1 MSTPPLSFASVYD
14 GVTQRLEEFSLA
26 THTKDHNSSH
36 STSGL
41 PEFPRA
47 PPYSAATLVAATSPT
62 NPFVD
67 PPFPHAPPV
76 APPTDRLYTSAPSP
90 LLAPDAYEPGHNIRD
105 WLRDLD
111 LFLTDVPPHQHT
123 CFLLRFLSPSARRRA
138 FDAGLTPATPFPVA
152 CRCVVQLFDTPDA
165 PGIAAEQFAKLR
177 QAPRQSFDDFA
188 TELTRLA
195 SAAFPNLP
203 HPDRD
208 DLILHRFISGLFD
221 RTIADSVLLHPLRT
235 LNDALR
241 QCRLYLTY
249 HRSHQP
255 PPRPPLPPARPES
268 QAPHRRSTL
277 PVRFPDHNPG
287 CQYCAA
293 FGPRARHCGRNPPCE
308 STPIDAIY
316 FHDFFSVPAFTV
328 PVRVDSHTTRALVDT
343 GANVSLVTIHKLP
356 NHLLRHVDPLPAPR
370 SLRAANGTAIPV
382 SATVSLQL
390 MIENAR
396 ISHRFLV
403 TPDGPWPI
411 VLGLDF
417 LEAHDCVV
425 HVRERQLTLGRN
437 TTVPAPPAT
446 IDDLDIMYNSVLS
459 AVALEPT
466 PSDTVLRAPSLIG
479 SVAHEQLKTL
489 LNSFPDLFA
498 WSTDTIG
505 RTHLIQHTID
515 TGDAKPMWQPP
526 RRIPLRYREVNK
538 LLDELLQAK
547 IIQPSS
553 SPWTSPIALVPKKDG
568 SFRLCVDYRRLNAV
582 TVRDSF
588 PLPRLDDTLD
598 ALGNAASFSTLD
610 LKSGYWQVEI
620 HPDDR
625 HKTAFTVPQGL
636 YEFQTLPFGLCNAA
650 ATFQR
655 LMYRVLQ
662 PLVPDKCLIYLDDI
676 IVFGRSIDEHNHN
689 LLAVLEALRSAGLTL
704 NPTKCLFYAAR

>member
-14 GVTQRLEEFSLA
+14 GVTRLLEEFSLE
-26 THTKDHNSSH
+26 THTKDRKPSH
-36 STSGL
+36 SNSGL
-41 PEFPRA
+41 PEFSEA
-47 PPYSAATLVAATSPT
+47 PPYSAATLLAATSPT

-67 PPFPHAPPV
+67 PPFPHPTPV
-76 APPTDRLYTSAPSP
+76 APPTDRLCTSAPSP

-138 FDAGLTPATPFPVA
+138 FDAGLTPAAPFPVA

-177 QAPRQSFDDFA
+177 QAPRQSIDDFA

-203 HPDRD
+203 QPDRD

-221 RTIADSVLLHPLRT
+221 RTITDSFLLHPPRT
-235 LNDALR
+235 WNDALR

-249 HRSHQP
+249 HRTHQP
-255 PPRPPLPPARPES
+255 PPRPPLPPARPEP
-268 QAPHRRSTL
+268 QTPDRRSTL

-293 FGPRARHCGRNPPCE
+293 FGPRARHCGHNPP
-308 STPIDAIY
+308 Y
-316 FHDFFSVPAFTV
+316 
-328 PVRVDSHTTRALVDT
+328 T

-356 NHLLRHVDPLPAPR
+356 NHLLRHVDPLPASR

-396 ISHRFLV
+396 IAHRFLV
-403 TPDGPWPI
+403 TPDGPRPI

-437 TTVPAPPAT
+437 TTAPASPAT

-466 PSDTVLRAPSLIG
+466 PLDTVLPAPSLIG
-479 SVAHEQLKTL
+479 PVAHEQLKTL
-489 LNSFPDLFA
+489 LNSF
-498 WSTDTIG
+498 
-505 RTHLIQHTID
+505 
-515 TGDAKPMWQPP
+515 
-526 RRIPLRYREVNK
+526 
-538 LLDELLQAK
+538 
-547 IIQPSS
+547 
-553 SPWTSPIALVPKKDG
+553 
-568 SFRLCVDYRRLNAV
+568 
-582 TVRDSF
+582 
-588 PLPRLDDTLD
+588 
-598 ALGNAASFSTLD
+598 
-610 LKSGYWQVEI
+610 
-620 HPDDR
+620 
-625 HKTAFTVPQGL
+625 
-636 YEFQTLPFGLCNAA
+636 
-650 ATFQR
+650 
-655 LMYRVLQ
+655 
-662 PLVPDKCLIYLDDI
+662 
-676 IVFGRSIDEHNHN
+676 
-689 LLAVLEALRSAGLTL
+689 
-704 NPTKCLFYAAR
+704 

>member
-14 GVTQRLEEFSLA
+14 GVTRLLEEFSLD
-26 THTKDHNSSH
+26 THTKDRKPSH
-36 STSGL
+36 SHSGL
-41 PEFPRA
+41 PEFSGA

-67 PPFPHAPPV
+67 PPFPHPTPV

-111 LFLTDVPPHQHT
+111 LFLTDVPSHQHT

-177 QAPRQSFDDFA
+177 QAPRQSVDDFA

-203 HPDRD
+203 QPDRD

-221 RTIADSVLLHPLRT
+221 RTITDSFLLHPPRT

-249 HRSHQP
+249 HRTHQP
-255 PPRPPLPPARPES
+255 PPRPPLPPAQPEP
-268 QAPHRRSTL
+268 QTPDRRSTL

-293 FGPRARHCGRNPPCE
+293 FGPRARHCGHNPPCE

-328 PVRVDSHTTRALVDT
+328 PTRAQMCRLSPST
-343 GANVSLVTIHKLP
+343 NFPTTTASRGPTSGS
-356 NHLLRHVDPLPAPR
+356 R

-396 ISHRFLV
+396 IAHRFLV

-425 HVRERQLTLGRN
+425 HVRERQLTLGR
-437 TTVPAPPAT
+437 TTTAPASPAT

-466 PSDTVLRAPSLIG
+466 PLDTVLPAPSLIG
-479 SVAHEQLKTL
+479 PVAHEQLKTL
-489 LNSFPDLFA
+489 LNSFPDLFT

-515 TGDAKPMWQPP
+515 TGDAKPVWQPP
-526 RRIPLRYREVNK
+526 RRISLRYREEVNK

-547 IIQPSS
+547 IIQPSP
-553 SPWTSPIALVPKKDG
+553 SPWASPIALVPKKDG
-568 SFRLCVDYRRLNAV
+568 SVRLCVDYRRLNAV

-598 ALGNAASFSTLD
+598 ALGNAAWS
-610 LKSGYWQVEI
+610 
-620 HPDDR
+620 R
-625 HKTAFTVPQGL
+625 H
-636 YEFQTLPFGLCNAA
+636 
-650 ATFQR
+650 
-655 LMYRVLQ
+655 
-662 PLVPDKCLIYLDDI
+662 
-676 IVFGRSIDEHNHN
+676 
-689 LLAVLEALRSAGLTL
+689 
-704 NPTKCLFYAAR
+704 